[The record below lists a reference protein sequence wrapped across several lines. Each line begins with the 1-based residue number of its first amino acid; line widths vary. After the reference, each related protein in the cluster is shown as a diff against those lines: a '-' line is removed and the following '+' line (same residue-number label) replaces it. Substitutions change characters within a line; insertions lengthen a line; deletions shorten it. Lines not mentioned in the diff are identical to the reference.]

1 MLELESGKVSHTFNC
16 SAVAADME
24 DIKDDPVTALAVS
37 DDEFG
42 SYLFTTYRSGLI
54 VKWSR
59 DGIIN
64 FLVHTHILF
73 SSNELFL
80 IIQCYRFL

>member
-1 MLELESGKVSHTFNC
+1 MLELESGKVSYTFNC
-16 SAVAADME
+16 SAATADME

-42 SYLFTTYRSGLI
+42 SYLYTSYRSGLI

-59 DGIIN
+59 AGKNDF
-64 FLVHTHILF
+64 FLNHLNI
-73 SSNELFL
+73 ELKTYF
-80 IIQCYRFL
+80 